1 MIIVK
6 KSVKII
12 VSIIVLLFLVLTLP
26 YLFTIAYCLIMIGLN
41 LPYRI
46 NYLQGV
52 IIWYG
57 LLFLRIAVFPFIYD
71 YKKKDI
77 EKK

>member
-1 MIIVK
+1 MN

-12 VSIIVLLFLVLTLP
+12 VSIIVLLFLALTLP
-26 YLFTIAYCLIMIGLN
+26 YLLSCGCCLIMIGLN

-71 YKKKDI
+71 YEKKDTD
-77 EKK
+77 KK